1 MEPSCPQERS
11 PLPARA
17 GASLPG
23 QPVDLSGDP
32 FPFSKRTMK
41 SPGNPLVFS
50 AGPFLWI
57 GNPFLFSG
65 RLVIGQR
72 APFCGETNRSCA

>member
-1 MEPSCPQERS
+1 
-11 PLPARA
+11 
-17 GASLPG
+17 
-23 QPVDLSGDP
+23 
-32 FPFSKRTMK
+32 MK

-50 AGPFLWI
+50 AGPLLRG